1 LSVQDSFER
10 MEHWCAR
17 EAKCP
22 LHGKDLGAALDAAIA
37 REPRMRTLVPQMLA
51 GGDEPGFGWPM
62 VTQLLAEVAG
72 GGESK
77 TMQDIAAAL
86 ALSTNEDAWL
96 RLGKDGLFRGVI
108 CSDYGPQRDY
118 AQLKPIGDMLAK
130 TAPRFVWKYWDSSP
144 MAHASA
150 GIGVCVGWPQ
160 EARFP
165 PHLLKVGPHRD
176 VMVLNATH
184 DPPTPFANAVSVWLQ
199 IPEARLGV
207 ADADG
212 HQALILSKCAYE
224 NAARFFADPKSVP
237 SITLC
242 TK

>member
-1 LSVQDSFER
+1 
-10 MEHWCAR
+10 
-17 EAKCP
+17 
-22 LHGKDLGAALDAAIA
+22 
-37 REPRMRTLVPQMLA
+37 
-51 GGDEPGFGWPM
+51 
-62 VTQLLAEVAG
+62 
-72 GGESK
+72 
-77 TMQDIAAAL
+77 
-86 ALSTNEDAWL
+86 
-96 RLGKDGLFRGVI
+96 
-108 CSDYGPQRDY
+108 
-118 AQLKPIGDMLAK
+118 
-130 TAPRFVWKYWDSSP
+130 

-160 EARFP
+160 EARFR

-184 DPPTPFANAVSVWLQ
+184 DPPTPFANAASIWLQ

-212 HQALILSKCAYE
+212 HQALILSTCAYE
-224 NAARFFADPKSVP
+224 NAARFFADPNSVP